1 MSENACGM
9 NESWCSQE
17 LPHHAGRGRLWQQ
30 SPGPTSSLV
39 GDCHPS
45 LTWSKDLSQICKL
58 WRGLHR
64 LCLSFLPTLPLRIN
78 LFAFSFQRSLQGR
91 PWTKQQ
97 VIIHVALNRL
107 SCSLRKKI
115 PKERKPALHSWGC
128 VLSWI
133 QLFATPWPIVYQ
145 ASLSM
150 GFSRQEYWSGLP
162 LPSPGHLLTQGSS
175 LGLLCLLHWQVASLP
190 LSHPGSHK
198 NHLGAF

>member
-1 MSENACGM
+1 MHVGWM
-9 NESWCSQE
+9 
-17 LPHHAGRGRLWQQ
+17 
-30 SPGPTSSLV
+30 SPGVPKNYLTMLAGGDSGNRALGLRLV

-133 QLFATPWPIVYQ
+133 QLFATPWPIVHQ

-150 GFSRQEYWSGLP
+150 GFSRQEYWS
-162 LPSPGHLLTQGSS
+162 S
-175 LGLLCLLHWQVASLP
+175 L
-190 LSHPGSHK
+190 
-198 NHLGAF
+198 